1 LHSFLTKPLPE
12 RFLPFTFLLLSLL
25 LALFPKVYFPPFVRV
40 FGQKDKAIMSAN
52 ATETPTQ
59 NAAPAGEQPGVP
71 KKITNAQ
78 TVCNVKNE
86 KGKLCNGHLKQLS
99 TGGEGSEVHLR
110 GDDVLFKCQS
120 CGTLYMGPPLGHLR
134 DPFKQQRFVELE
146 LSSLLQAAGG
156 TLPAIVKNE
165 RGVYVLAEETAHHA
179 PATAT
184 KPAAAKRATATS
196 GGEAVEKKAS
206 VPASP
211 AASGAQAPPASLGPI
226 PGADGPVT
234 GETREQKLARLRA
247 VVAEAKRRYEL
258 YGGGEAAPAAG
269 KAAAQ
274 TKPTAASTSGTDS
287 SPQAD
292 AHRPAAEAQAATGQA
307 SAAPLSPAAATAS
320 PVAGAET
327 PADLAPDT
335 VNEKAATAP
344 ARRATPGGT
353 LFRAAF
359 DTGPVPG
366 ETHEQKIER
375 LKLVVAAAKERAE
388 G

>member
-1 LHSFLTKPLPE
+1 
-12 RFLPFTFLLLSLL
+12 
-25 LALFPKVYFPPFVRV
+25 
-40 FGQKDKAIMSAN
+40 MSAN
-52 ATETPTQ
+52 ATDTQ
-59 NAAPAGEQPGVP
+59 NAANTQAQPVEQPGVP
-71 KKITNAQ
+71 RKITNAQ

-146 LSSLLQAAGG
+146 LSSILQAAGG

-165 RGVYVLAEETAHHA
+165 RGVFVLAEETAHHA

-184 KPAAAKRATATS
+184 KPAAAKPAAAASGETAEKKSPAATSPATS
-196 GGEAVEKKAS
+196 GT
-206 VPASP
+206 
-211 AASGAQAPPASLGPI
+211 QAPPASLGPI
-226 PGADGPVT
+226 PGADGPVP
-234 GETREQKLARLRA
+234 GETREQKLERLRG
-247 VVAEAKRRYEL
+247 VVAEAKRRHEL
-258 YGGGEAAPAAG
+258 YGGSEAAPAAG

-274 TKPTAASTSGTDS
+274 TKPAAASTSGTDS

-335 VNEKAATAP
+335 VNEQAATAP

-375 LKLVVAAAKERAE
+375 LRAVVSAAKERAE
-388 G
+388 S

>member
-1 LHSFLTKPLPE
+1 
-12 RFLPFTFLLLSLL
+12 
-25 LALFPKVYFPPFVRV
+25 
-40 FGQKDKAIMSAN
+40 MSAN
-52 ATETPTQ
+52 ATETPAQ
-59 NAAPAGEQPGVP
+59 DAANPAEQPGVP

-78 TVCNVKNE
+78 TVCSVKNE
-86 KGKLCNGHLKQLS
+86 KGKLCNGHLKQLR
-99 TGGEGSEVHLR
+99 TGGEGAEVHLR
-110 GDDVLFKCQS
+110 GDDVLYKCQS

-146 LSSLLQAAGG
+146 LSALLQAAGG

-165 RGVYVLAEETAHHA
+165 RGVFVLAEETAHHA
-179 PATAT
+179 PAPAAKPVAA
-184 KPAAAKRATATS
+184 KPAAASGATA
-196 GGEAVEKKAS
+196 EKKPVAA
-206 VPASP
+206 ASP
-211 AASGAQAPPASLGPI
+211 AAAPPGASQALAALGPI
-226 PGADGPVT
+226 PGANGPVP
-234 GETREQKLARLRA
+234 GETREQKLERLRG
-247 VVAEAKRRYEL
+247 VVAEAKRRHEL
-258 YGGGEAAPAAG
+258 FGGGEGAG
-269 KAAAQ
+269 GQ
-274 TKPTAASTSGTDS
+274 TRPTAASTSGTDS
-287 SPQAD
+287 SAQAD

-335 VNEKAATAP
+335 VSENPAPATAAP

>member
-1 LHSFLTKPLPE
+1 
-12 RFLPFTFLLLSLL
+12 
-25 LALFPKVYFPPFVRV
+25 
-40 FGQKDKAIMSAN
+40 MSAN
-52 ATETPTQ
+52 ATDTPAQ
-59 NAAPAGEQPGVP
+59 ASVQASEQPGVP

-146 LSSLLQAAGG
+146 LAALLQAAGG

-165 RGVYVLAEETAHHA
+165 RGVFVLAEEAAGHA
-179 PATAT
+179 PAAKPVAAKPAGETAVEKT
-184 KPAAAKRATATS
+184 PQAAAAAKPAATATAP
-196 GGEAVEKKAS
+196 GAS
-206 VPASP
+206 QASAR
-211 AASGAQAPPASLGPI
+211 AALGPI
-226 PGADGPVT
+226 PGADGPVP
-234 GETREQKLARLRA
+234 GETREQKLERLRA
-247 VVAEAKRRYEL
+247 VVAEAKRRHEL
-258 YGGGEAAPAAG
+258 FGGEEG
-269 KAAAQ
+269 ESTAAAQ

-335 VNEKAATAP
+335 VNENAATTTTTTAP
-344 ARRATPGGT
+344 ARRATPGGA
-353 LFRAAF
+353 LFRADF

>member
-1 LHSFLTKPLPE
+1 
-12 RFLPFTFLLLSLL
+12 
-25 LALFPKVYFPPFVRV
+25 
-40 FGQKDKAIMSAN
+40 MSAN
-52 ATETPTQ
+52 ATDTPTQ
-59 NAAPAGEQPGVP
+59 DAVKLAEQPGVP

-86 KGKLCNGHLKQLS
+86 KGKLCNGHLKQLR
-99 TGGEGSEVHLR
+99 TGGEGAEVHLR
-110 GDDVLFKCQS
+110 GDDVLYKCQS

-146 LSSLLQAAGG
+146 LSALLQAAGG

-165 RGVYVLAEETAHHA
+165 RGVFVLAEETAQHA
-179 PATAT
+179 PAAKPLAA
-184 KPAAAKRATATS
+184 KPAAAPATETS
-196 GGEAVEKKAS
+196 EKKA
-206 VPASP
+206 PAAASP
-211 AASGAQAPPASLGPI
+211 AAPSSSSQAQAALGPI
-226 PGADGPVT
+226 PGADGPVP
-234 GETREQKLARLRA
+234 GETREQKLERLRA
-247 VVAEAKRRYEL
+247 VVAEAKRRHEL
-258 YGGGEAAPAAG
+258 FGGGEGSAES
-269 KAAAQ
+269 AAQ
-274 TKPTAASTSGTDS
+274 TRPTAASTSGTDS
-287 SPQAD
+287 SAQAD

-335 VNEKAATAP
+335 VGEKAATAPTAP

-388 G
+388 E

>member
-1 LHSFLTKPLPE
+1 
-12 RFLPFTFLLLSLL
+12 
-25 LALFPKVYFPPFVRV
+25 
-40 FGQKDKAIMSAN
+40 MSAN
-52 ATETPTQ
+52 ATDTPMEASAQ
-59 NAAPAGEQPGVP
+59 AAEQPGVP

-86 KGKLCNGHLKQLS
+86 KGKLCNGHLKQLR

-110 GDDVLFKCQS
+110 GDDVLYKCQS

-146 LSSLLQAAGG
+146 LAALLQAAGG

-165 RGVYVLAEETAHHA
+165 RGVFVLAEETAGHA
-179 PATAT
+179 PAAKPVAA
-184 KPAAAKRATATS
+184 KPAAALAS
-196 GGEAVEKKAS
+196 GEAAGQKTPQAAK
-206 VPASP
+206 P
-211 AASGAQAPPASLGPI
+211 AAAGDASKAAAKAALGPI
-226 PGADGPVT
+226 PGADGPVP
-234 GETREQKLARLRA
+234 GETREQKLERLRA
-247 VVAEAKRRYEL
+247 VVAEAKRRHEL
-258 YGGGEAAPAAG
+258 FGGEEG
-269 KAAAQ
+269 ETGAAAQ

-287 SPQAD
+287 SSQAD

-327 PADLAPDT
+327 PADLAPDI
-335 VNEKAATAP
+335 VSEKAAAP

-353 LFRAAF
+353 LFRADF

-366 ETHEQKIER
+366 ETHQQKIER
-375 LKLVVAAAKERAE
+375 LQRVVAAAKERAE